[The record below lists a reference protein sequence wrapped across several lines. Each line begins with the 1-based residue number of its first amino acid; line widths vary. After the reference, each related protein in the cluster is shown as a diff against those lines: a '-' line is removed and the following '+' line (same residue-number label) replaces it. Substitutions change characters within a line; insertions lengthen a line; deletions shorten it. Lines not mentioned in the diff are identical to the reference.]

1 MKDYYKILG
10 VSRSASKDEIKKAY
24 RKLAHKYHPDKEGG
38 DEAKFKEINEAYQIL
53 SDENKRSQY
62 DRYGQAFE
70 RGDPFSGFSSSQN
83 VEFDLGDL
91 GDIFGDAFGFSSPKR
106 TKDLRKGKN
115 IEIDVEMSLED
126 VFEPQKKIFNLRK
139 FISCSRCQG
148 VGAEPGTARNECFS
162 CRGTGKVQEIKRTI
176 LGSYTK
182 VTTCPECDGDGQK
195 PEKPCNVCKGEGRV
209 KDEEKIEI
217 EIPAGV
223 DSNQI
228 LKVSGKGDAGKKGGK
243 SGDLYIR
250 VLVKRHSTF
259 ERKGDDLLMNLPIQV
274 TDAIL
279 GNKVDIKTLDKRGL
293 SLKVPQGTQSGKILK
308 ISGKGIPHFSG
319 FGNGDLY
326 IRLVVDIPKS
336 LTKKQK
342 RLLEELRKENL

>member
-24 RKLAHKYHPDKEGG
+24 RKLAHKHHPDKEGG
-38 DEAKFKEINEAYQIL
+38 DEAKFKEINEAYQVL

-62 DRYGQAFE
+62 DRYGQNFDQ
-70 RGDPFSGFSSSQN
+70 GNSFSGFDGFQN
-83 VEFDLGDL
+83 VEFDFGDI
-91 GDIFGDAFGFSSPKR
+91 GDIFGEAFGFSSPKK
-106 TKDLRKGKN
+106 TKDIRKGKN

-126 VFEPQKKIFNLRK
+126 VLNPQKKTINLRK

-148 VGAEPGTARNECFS
+148 IGAEPGTARNECFP

-182 VTTCPECDGDGQK
+182 VTTCPECDGNGQK
-195 PEKPCNVCKGEGRV
+195 PENPCNVCKGEGRV
-209 KDEEKIEI
+209 KGEEKIEV

-223 DSNQI
+223 DTNQV
-228 LKVSGKGDAGKKGGK
+228 LKVSGKGDAGKKGGNP
-243 SGDLYIR
+243 GDLYIR
-250 VLVKRHSTF
+250 ILIKKHSIF
-259 ERKGDDLLMNLPIQV
+259 ERKGDDLLMILPIKI

-279 GNKVDIKTLDKRGL
+279 GSGMDIKTLDGKEL
-293 SLKVPQGTQSGKILK
+293 FLKIPQGTESGKIIK

-319 FGNGDLY
+319 FRKGDLY
-326 IRLVVDIPKS
+326 IKLIVNVPKT
-336 LTKKQK
+336 LTKGQK